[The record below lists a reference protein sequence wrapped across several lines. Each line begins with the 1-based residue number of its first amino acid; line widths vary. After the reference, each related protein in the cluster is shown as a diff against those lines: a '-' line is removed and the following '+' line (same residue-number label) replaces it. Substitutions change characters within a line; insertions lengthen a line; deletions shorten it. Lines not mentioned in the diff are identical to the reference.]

1 MRAHC
6 HSSTKAE
13 IERKGYK
20 KGGRAVVISLL
31 VQAGDERVTL
41 VTYRFKCLLR
51 HLLNDDLQHHE
62 FHLPTAFTNRT
73 TMAIRGR

>member
-20 KGGRAVVISLL
+20 KGGDCRCDQPPSPS
-31 VQAGDERVTL
+31 R
-41 VTYRFKCLLR
+41 R
-51 HLLNDDLQHHE
+51 
-62 FHLPTAFTNRT
+62 RT
-73 TMAIRGR
+73 TDTRRLPL